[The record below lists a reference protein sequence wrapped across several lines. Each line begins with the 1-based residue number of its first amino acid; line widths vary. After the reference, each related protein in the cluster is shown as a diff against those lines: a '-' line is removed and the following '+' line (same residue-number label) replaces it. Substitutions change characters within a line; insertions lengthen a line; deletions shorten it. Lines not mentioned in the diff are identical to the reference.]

1 MSDLGGRS
9 NPSAAPPDGGFT
21 MSWTE
26 LVTLLL
32 MDAWRTITGR
42 NRPLDEPEE
51 EGSEQEDDEEERD
64 R

>member
-1 MSDLGGRS
+1 
-9 NPSAAPPDGGFT
+9 